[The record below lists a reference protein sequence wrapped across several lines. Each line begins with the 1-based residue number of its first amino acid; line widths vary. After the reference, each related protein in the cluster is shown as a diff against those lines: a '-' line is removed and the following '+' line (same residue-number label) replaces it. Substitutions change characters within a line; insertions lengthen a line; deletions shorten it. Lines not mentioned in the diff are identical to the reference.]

1 MSTTDSSQTSA
12 KRRSTASSHSRR
24 VHEHDEERALNEDA
38 ELLIVGTFG
47 GGGVNQYVNNQA
59 SRLED
64 RLSVSTYGMGMPPSG
79 SGVLWILR
87 GLVLGFV
94 AMLRFPWRRRPD
106 IVHVHTSHQFSF
118 FRSSFYVLY
127 ARHVW
132 NVPVVLHVHGSS
144 FDEFVESASTPVALF
159 QAAVF
164 AACDEVIV
172 LSEYWQRVLTD
183 CVDPSK
189 ITILP
194 NAVDASAY
202 QANVDAD
209 PPRVVFVSNLI
220 GRKGVGELVS
230 AVDQLLSRTDHAVA
244 VDIAGDG
251 PLAERVERLAADTA
265 SVTYHGYVSE
275 SEKRALLRDGS
286 VFVLPTYAEGL
297 PIALLEGMAAGNAV
311 VSTPVGAIP
320 DVIDDESGVLVP
332 PGDEGALTAALD
344 SVLSSPERLTEMGR
358 ANRRRI
364 EEHYTWERTIDEL
377 LQIYHDRLADR

>member
-47 GGGVNQYVNNQA
+47 GGGVNQYVDNQA

-94 AMLRFPWRRRPD
+94 AMLRFPWRRPPD

-127 ARHVW
+127 AQYVW
-132 NVPVVLHVHGSS
+132 NVPVILHVHGSS
-144 FDEFVESASTPVALF
+144 FDEFVETASYPLALF
-159 QAAVF
+159 QSAVF
-164 AACDEVIV
+164 AATDEIIV
-172 LSEYWQRVLTD
+172 LSNYWQRVLTD
-183 CVDPSK
+183 RVEQSK
-189 ITILP
+189 ITVLP
-194 NAVDASAY
+194 NAVDVSEYRAAF
-202 QANVDAD
+202 DAE
-209 PPRVVFVSNLI
+209 PPRIVFISNLI
-220 GRKGVGELVS
+220 ERKGVTELVG
-230 AVDQLLSRTDHAVA
+230 AIERLIARTDDPVA

-251 PLAERVERLAADTA
+251 PLSGRVEQLAADA
-265 SVTYHGYVSE
+265 ESVSYHGYVSE
-275 SEKRALLRDGS
+275 SEKRDLLRDGS

-297 PIALLEGMAAGNAV
+297 PIAILEGMAAGNAI
-311 VSTPVGAIP
+311 VSTPVGSIP
-320 DVIDDESGVLVP
+320 EVIDDDAGVLVP
-332 PGDEGALTAALD
+332 PGSDEKLADALESLLD
-344 SVLSSPERLTEMGR
+344 SSEQLAEMAR
-358 ANRRRI
+358 ENRRRI
-364 EEHYTWERTIDEL
+364 EEQYTWTQTVDDLLTIYRR
-377 LQIYHDRLADR
+377 QLAD

>member
-94 AMLRFPWRRRPD
+94 AMLRFPWRRPPD

-127 ARHVW
+127 AKYVW
-132 NVPVVLHVHGSS
+132 NVPVILHVHGSS
-144 FDEFVESASTPVALF
+144 FDEFVETASYPLALF
-159 QAAVF
+159 QSAVF
-164 AACDEVIV
+164 AATDEIIV
-172 LSEYWQRVLTD
+172 LSSYWQRVLTD
-183 CVDPSK
+183 RVEQSK
-189 ITILP
+189 ITVLP
-194 NAVDASAY
+194 NAVDVSEYRAAF
-202 QANVDAD
+202 DAE
-209 PPRVVFVSNLI
+209 PPRIVFISNLI
-220 GRKGVGELVS
+220 ERKGVTELVG
-230 AVDQLLSRTDHAVA
+230 AIERLIARTDDPVA

-251 PLAERVERLAADTA
+251 PL
-265 SVTYHGYVSE
+265 
-275 SEKRALLRDGS
+275 
-286 VFVLPTYAEGL
+286 
-297 PIALLEGMAAGNAV
+297 
-311 VSTPVGAIP
+311 
-320 DVIDDESGVLVP
+320 SG
-332 PGDEGALTAALD
+332 
-344 SVLSSPERLTEMGR
+344 
-358 ANRRRI
+358 
-364 EEHYTWERTIDEL
+364 
-377 LQIYHDRLADR
+377 